1 MTVTDQD
8 VPDPGAP
15 DQDGLAGLVGQAQA
29 VKTLRA
35 AAAKPVHAYLFVGPP
50 GTGKMQAALAF
61 AAMLVCPSGG
71 DDACGTCRR
80 VLEGRHPDV
89 VVVEREGAKMSIDQA
104 REVIRLA
111 ARSPLEAARTVVV
124 LPDLH
129 LVREAGPA
137 LLKTIEEPPA
147 STVFVGLA
155 EFVPPDLV
163 TIASRCAEVEFR
175 AQSEEQLTEALVA
188 EGVPTH
194 RAASIA
200 ALAGGRLDRAR
211 LLANDPD
218 TEERR
223 RAWGQVPARLD
234 GTGATIAVLAE
245 ELLDHLKRSAAPL
258 ANRQAAE
265 VARLLQHNTDEI
277 GTVPTRLAQSVVRA
291 GVSDLEERHKREQRR
306 QRTDELR
313 SGLASLA
320 RAYRDRAVAGTLPAQ
335 HAAEAVR
342 LIDGLSADLA
352 FNLGEQLAVQALLVR
367 LDRLA

>member
-1 MTVTDQD
+1 
-8 VPDPGAP
+8 
-15 DQDGLAGLVGQAQA
+15 
-29 VKTLRA
+29 
-35 AAAKPVHAYLFVGPP
+35 
-50 GTGKMQAALAF
+50 
-61 AAMLVCPSGG
+61 
-71 DDACGTCRR
+71 
-80 VLEGRHPDV
+80 
-89 VVVEREGAKMSIDQA
+89 
-104 REVIRLA
+104 
-111 ARSPLEAARTVVV
+111 VV

-147 STVFVGLA
+147 STVFVALA

-163 TIASRCAEVEFR
+163 TIASRCAQVEFR
-175 AQSEEQLTEALVA
+175 ALTEEQLTGALVA

-211 LLANDPD
+211 LLANDLD
-218 TEERR
+218 AEGRR
-223 RAWGQVPARLD
+223 QAWQQVPARLD
-234 GTGATIAVLAE
+234 GTGATVAVLAE
-245 ELLDHLKRSAAPL
+245 ELLDHLKRSAGPL

-265 VARLLQHNTDEI
+265 LARLLEHNTDEI
-277 GTVPTRLAQSVVRA
+277 GTVPTKLAQSVVRA

-313 SGLASLA
+313 SGLAALA

-352 FNLGEQLAVQALLVR
+352 FNLGEHLAVQALLVR